1 MTNTAQRVFEQA
13 LELSDDD
20 RGQLAGLLLESL
32 ESDSSEDVEAAWR
45 TVIARRMAELDDG
58 NVQPVPWDDAEA
70 MIFGEPDADAGQTRV
85 PS

>member
-1 MTNTAQRVFEQA
+1 MTGAAQRVFEQA

-32 ESDSSEDVEAAWR
+32 EGDSNADVEAAWR

-58 NVQPVPWDDAEA
+58 KVQPVSWDEAEA
-70 MIFGEPDADAGQTRV
+70 MIFGEPDAAAGQTRV
-85 PS
+85 SS